1 MTKEQTEEL
10 QRMISSCE
18 HISTFYLPGTRNS
31 SFQRFVES
39 NVIYIAILL
48 MALIAVAFIV
58 TCWFQTDQ
66 KRYQIYMICG
76 AKKRHIVF
84 FLTVDMLLLSQ
95 IAYWG
100 ALACTHFSNRGFSD
114 FLMPL
119 PLVWR
124 VWIGIGVFAF
134 CWLVVLLRSLP
145 LLQHYRNVSGFEV
158 K

>member
-1 MTKEQTEEL
+1 M
-10 QRMISSCE
+10 
-18 HISTFYLPGTRNS
+18 
-31 SFQRFVES
+31 
-39 NVIYIAILL
+39 IYIAILL

-84 FLTVDMLLLSQ
+84 FLTVDMLLL
-95 IAYWG
+95 
-100 ALACTHFSNRGFSD
+100 
-114 FLMPL
+114 
-119 PLVWR
+119 VWR

-134 CWLVVLLRSLP
+134 CWLVVLLCSLP